1 MNRKSVFRRTR
12 ILALSMLIFT
22 GTMVAS
28 LFPAGPAFTAE
39 EDFNNSVEDLLKG
52 GWGQI
57 KFNLR
62 YRFEHVDQDGLRSA
76 KGDPIRLRLGYQT
89 PQLAGFTGFAE
100 FEGNTPI
107 FEDDYNDTTNGK
119 TAFAVIAD
127 PDEAE
132 LNQAWLSYTA
142 IPDTLIK
149 GGRQRILLDNQRFIG
164 NVGWRQLEQTFD
176 AVSIFNTT
184 LANFSA
190 KAIFIWNVRS
200 IFSEDVNM
208 QSPLLNLSYT
218 LKDIGSFTGYGYWL
232 DYDDADDS
240 GPFPFAFSTQTYGLR
255 FSGTTSFMEDLFN
268 LLYTAE
274 YANQSDYQDN
284 DQDYTADYFHVIGGV
299 VFPNSNSLLT
309 NITLKVAI
317 EFLGSDSGISFK
329 TPLGTNHA
337 FNGWADKLLTVPPDG
352 LEDFYISLGATIA
365 GAKLDLIYHDYQA
378 DSGGDDYGTE
388 FNAALSKKFGK
399 HYTILAK
406 YADYNADDFQTD
418 TEKFWL
424 QFVVAF

>member
-1 MNRKSVFRRTR
+1 MKEKPAIICEIPLIAKLLIFVVVMATSLITVGT
-12 ILALSMLIFT
+12 ALS
-22 GTMVAS
+22 
-28 LFPAGPAFTAE
+28 AE
-39 EDFNNSVEDLLKG
+39 DSFNNKVEEFLKG
-52 GWGQI
+52 DWGQI

-62 YRFEHVDQDGLRSA
+62 YRFEHVDQDGLRTA

-89 PQLAGFTGFAE
+89 PQIAGFTAFAE
-100 FEGNTPI
+100 FEGNTPV

-132 LNQAWLSYTA
+132 LNQAWLSYAT

-149 GGRQRILLDNQRFIG
+149 GGRQRILLDNQRFVG

-184 LANFSA
+184 LENFSA
-190 KAIFIWNVRS
+190 KLVYIWNVQS
-200 IFSEDVNM
+200 IFSKDVNM

-218 LKDIGSFTGYGYWL
+218 FKDIGTLTGYGYWL
-232 DYDDADDS
+232 DYDDPDDS

-255 FSGTTSFMEDLFN
+255 FNGKTALLYDNFN

-274 YANQSDYQDN
+274 YASQSDYQDN
-284 DQDYTADYFHVIGGV
+284 ESDYTADYFHVIGGV
-299 VFPNSNSLLT
+299 LFPNNDSLIT
-309 NITLKVAI
+309 NITFKVAY
-317 EFLGSDSGISFK
+317 ELLGSDNGVSFK

-337 FNGWADKLLTVPPDG
+337 FNGWADKFLTVPPDG
-352 LEDFYISLGATIA
+352 LEDFYINLGATIA
-365 GAKLDLIYHDYQA
+365 GIKLDLIYHDYQA
-378 DSGGDDYGTE
+378 DSGGNDFGSE
-388 FNAALSKKFGK
+388 FNAALSKNFGK

-424 QFVVAF
+424 QFMVAF